1 MGLNAERESK
11 QSMQRSKSCSETEF
25 LSNLRNQSKEIKEL
39 KDKNEKMNE
48 TLNGNMTRYE
58 QMSGKVNKLE
68 NDLQAAN
75 ARHGALYKL
84 YCDEVEKNKKWAE
97 IDSDYKKL
105 QNEKNELIENE
116 KQNRNLCEA
125 AVQKSKEIRANAKVI
140 CAQLEF
146 EKQCREEAKGEM
158 DLRQQKINA
167 LEDRIIGILQKLK
180 EEKATKQR
188 IQRSKSMSEIKME
201 QDIAILNCEY
211 DKVLS
216 QLNEQTAANNAM
228 RKEMR
233 EQIATYKEQIR
244 QIEAEKE
251 REAKAQAINKL
262 KYAVIGTQSSLSLI
276 KGEYVAVTKDVNKRL
291 SAPLQ
296 MSQQFDGDLIDVLL
310 VRQTKLVREY
320 KQKYDELQKSNQQ
333 LTQMTA

>member
-1 MGLNAERESK
+1 
-11 QSMQRSKSCSETEF
+11 
-25 LSNLRNQSKEIKEL
+25 
-39 KDKNEKMNE
+39 
-48 TLNGNMTRYE
+48 
-58 QMSGKVNKLE
+58 MSGKVDKLE

-84 YCDEVEKNKKWAE
+84 HCDELEKNKKWAE

-105 QNEKNELIENE
+105 QSEKNELIENE
-116 KQNRNLCEA
+116 KQNRNLRDD
-125 AVQKSKEIRANAKVI
+125 AVQKLKEIRANANVI
-140 CAQLEF
+140 CAQLKF
-146 EKQCREEAKGEM
+146 EKQCREAE
-158 DLRQQKINA
+158 QQKINA
-167 LEDRIIGILQKLK
+167 LEDRINGILQKLK

-188 IQRSKSMSEIKME
+188 IQRSKSMSETKME

-233 EQIATYKEQIR
+233 EQIATYKEQMR
-244 QIEAEKE
+244 QIEAEKK

-262 KYAVIGTQSSLSLI
+262 KYAVIETQSSLSLI

-320 KQKYDELQKSNQQ
+320 KQKYDELQKLNQQ